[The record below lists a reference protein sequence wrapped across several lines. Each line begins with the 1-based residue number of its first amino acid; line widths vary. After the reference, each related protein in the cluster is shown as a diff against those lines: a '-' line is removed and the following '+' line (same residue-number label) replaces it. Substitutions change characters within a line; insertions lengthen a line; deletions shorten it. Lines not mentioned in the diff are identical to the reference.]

1 MNSLVVVGG
10 APATGKTTLAMAL
23 GKALRLSVIA
33 KDDVKE
39 SIAEPFE
46 TGDREWSRRLGASAY
61 GVLWT
66 VTRQILSAGGGLVLE
81 SNFTRARSEATLR
94 EVASLAPTAV
104 VLCRIPDA
112 ARRRRFEERAERGRH
127 RVHLDG
133 AYLEEWDA
141 DDSEFLVDIG
151 APSLI
156 VDTMDGYLPELDR
169 IVAFVREATG
179 PTDPRR

>member
-1 MNSLVVVGG
+1 M
-10 APATGKTTLAMAL
+10 
-23 GKALRLSVIA
+23 
-33 KDDVKE
+33 
-39 SIAEPFE
+39 
-46 TGDREWSRRLGASAY
+46 
-61 GVLWT
+61 
-66 VTRQILSAGGGLVLE
+66 LE

-156 VDTMDGYLPELDR
+156 VDTTDGYDPDLEE
-169 IVAFVREATG
+169 IVAFARNASSLA
-179 PTDPRR
+179 R